1 LISLDPYL
9 LYVFCFFVGSIPS
22 AFILA
27 RVFKGIDLRF
37 VGSGS
42 LGASN
47 IGVQVG
53 RLWMVP
59 VILFDLLV
67 KGMSPV
73 LLAQTVLSSGLHDF
87 SLAIAPLIVL
97 VCHNWCCCLK
107 FDGGRGILVLIGSLM
122 LLAPEICATVLVTGL
137 CVSLVTRNV
146 PLTVLVGL
154 MIMPFVALLWD
165 AGLSVLVFTILAI
178 LVVLLKRILG
188 NRGRR
193 AKDISRM
200 KLLVNRILFD
210 RDITSRIEWINGRC

>member
-1 LISLDPYL
+1 MISLDPYL
-9 LYVFCFFVGSIPS
+9 LYGFCFFVGSIPS

-59 VILFDLLV
+59 VILFDLIV

-122 LLAPEICATVLVTGL
+122 LLAPGICATVLVVGL

-154 MIMPFVALLWD
+154 MIMPFVALLWNAD
-165 AGLSVLVFTILAI
+165 LSVLVFTILAI

-210 RDITSRIEWINGRC
+210 RDITSRIEWINGSC

>member
-1 LISLDPYL
+1 M
-9 LYVFCFFVGSIPS
+9 FCFFVGSIPS

-53 RLWMVP
+53 RLWIVP

-67 KGMSPV
+67 KAMSPV

-154 MIMPFVALLWD
+154 MMMPFVALLWD
-165 AGLSVLVFTILAI
+165 ADLSVLVFTILAI

-210 RDITSRIEWINGRC
+210 RDITNRIEWINGKC

>member
-1 LISLDPYL
+1 MFS
-9 LYVFCFFVGSIPS
+9 FFVGSIPS

-27 RVFKGIDLRF
+27 RVLKGIDLRF

-53 RLWMVP
+53 RVWMVP

-67 KGMSPV
+67 KGMAPV
-73 LLAQTVLSSGLHDF
+73 LLGQTVLSSGLHDS
-87 SLAIAPLIVL
+87 SLAIVPLVVL
-97 VCHNWCCCLK
+97 ICHNWCCCLK

-122 LLAPEICATVLVTGL
+122 LLAPGVCATVLVTGL
-137 CVSLVTRNV
+137 CMWLVTKNV

-154 MIMPFVALLWD
+154 MIMPFVALIWD
-165 AGLSVLVFTILAI
+165 AGLSVLLFTTLAI
-178 LVVLLKRILG
+178 LVVLLKRVLG

-193 AKDISRM
+193 AKDVSRR
-200 KLLVNRILFD
+200 KIIVNRILFD
-210 RDITSRIEWINGRC
+210 RDITNRIEWINGKC

>member
-1 LISLDPYL
+1 M
-9 LYVFCFFVGSIPS
+9 FCFFVGSIPS

-27 RVFKGIDLRF
+27 RVLNGIDLRF

-73 LLAQTVLSSGLHDF
+73 LLAQKVLSSGLHDF

-193 AKDISRM
+193 EKDISRM

-210 RDITSRIEWINGRC
+210 RDITSRIEWINGRS

>member
-1 LISLDPYL
+1 MLTQ
-9 LYVFCFFVGSIPS
+9 
-22 AFILA
+22 
-27 RVFKGIDLRF
+27 LRN
-37 VGSGS
+37 
-42 LGASN
+42 L
-47 IGVQVG
+47 
-53 RLWMVP
+53 
-59 VILFDLLV
+59 
-67 KGMSPV
+67 
-73 LLAQTVLSSGLHDF
+73 DF

-122 LLAPEICATVLVTGL
+122 LLAPGICATVLVTGL
-137 CVSLVTRNV
+137 CVWLVTRNV

-154 MIMPFVALLWD
+154 MMMPFVALLWD
-165 AGLSVLVFTILAI
+165 ADLSVLVFTILAI

-193 AKDISRM
+193 AKDTSRM

>member
-1 LISLDPYL
+1 M
-9 LYVFCFFVGSIPS
+9 FCFFVGSIPS

-27 RVFKGIDLRF
+27 RVLKGIDLRF

-67 KGMSPV
+67 KGMFPV
-73 LLAQTVLSSGLHDF
+73 LLAQTVLSSGLEGF
-87 SLAIAPLIVL
+87 SLAVAPLIVL
-97 VCHNWCCCLK
+97 VCHNWCWCLK
-107 FDGGRGILVLIGSLM
+107 FEGGRGVLVLIGSLV
-122 LLAPEICATVLVTGL
+122 LLAPAVCATILVTGL
-137 CVSLVTRNV
+137 CMWIVTRNV

>member
-1 LISLDPYL
+1 M
-9 LYVFCFFVGSIPS
+9 FCFFVGSIPS

-27 RVFKGIDLRF
+27 RVLKGIDLRF

-73 LLAQTVLSSGLHDF
+73 LLAQTVLSSSLHDF

-122 LLAPEICATVLVTGL
+122 SLAPGICATVLVTGL

-210 RDITSRIEWINGRC
+210 RDITGRIEWINGRC

>member
-1 LISLDPYL
+1 M
-9 LYVFCFFVGSIPS
+9 FCFFVGSIPS

-27 RVFKGIDLRF
+27 RVLKGIDLRF

-73 LLAQTVLSSGLHDF
+73 LLAQTVLSSSLHDF

-122 LLAPEICATVLVTGL
+122 LLAPGICATVLVTGL

-154 MIMPFVALLWD
+154 MMMPFVALLWD
-165 AGLSVLVFTILAI
+165 ADLSVLVFTILAI

-193 AKDISRM
+193 AKDTSRM

-210 RDITSRIEWINGRC
+210 RDITSRIEWINGRS

>member
-1 LISLDPYL
+1 
-9 LYVFCFFVGSIPS
+9 
-22 AFILA
+22 
-27 RVFKGIDLRF
+27 
-37 VGSGS
+37 
-42 LGASN
+42 
-47 IGVQVG
+47 
-53 RLWMVP
+53 
-59 VILFDLLV
+59 LV
-67 KGMSPV
+67 V
-73 LLAQTVLSSGLHDF
+73 
-87 SLAIAPLIVL
+87 
-97 VCHNWCCCLK
+97 
-107 FDGGRGILVLIGSLM
+107 
-122 LLAPEICATVLVTGL
+122 GL

-165 AGLSVLVFTILAI
+165 AELSVLVFTILAI

>member
-1 LISLDPYL
+1 MFS
-9 LYVFCFFVGSIPS
+9 FFVGSIPS
-22 AFILA
+22 AFIVA
-27 RVFKGIDLRF
+27 RVLKGIDLRF

-53 RLWMVP
+53 RLWIVP

-67 KGMSPV
+67 KAMSPV

-122 LLAPEICATVLVTGL
+122 LLAPGICATVLVTGL

-154 MIMPFVALLWD
+154 MMMPFVALLWD
-165 AGLSVLVFTILAI
+165 ADLSVLVFTILAI

-193 AKDISRM
+193 AKDTSRM